1 MNVRH
6 CQICSSQ
13 ESWPLP
19 ALGPEEWP
27 LVACSGCGFVYLEKV
42 PAYEALAE
50 EYAWERTSAAVTKQR
65 KKTILGRL
73 SAATRWRMKLAH
85 VRDRL
90 RRDRVLAVS
99 GNVLDIGCSG
109 GCRVPAGPTP
119 FGIEVSRALAE
130 RAQPEFRARGGFVVN
145 SAALDGIDK
154 FSDAFFSGILMR
166 SYLEHE
172 SQPRLVLEKA
182 FAKLTRGGRIYV
194 RVPNFGSLNRRLLGA
209 KWCGFRFPDHVNY
222 FTGTSLRRLTE
233 QIGFRYRRL
242 NGYSLF
248 GDNLIVELT
257 KP

>member
-1 MNVRH
+1 MNMRH

-50 EYAWERTSAAVTKQR
+50 EYAWERTSAAVTRQR
-65 KKTILGRL
+65 GKTLLGRL
-73 SAATRWRMKLAH
+73 SAATRWRMKIAH
-85 VRDRL
+85 LRDRL

-99 GNVLDIGCSG
+99 GNVLDIGCSS
-109 GCRVPAGPTP
+109 GCRVPPGPTP
-119 FGIEVSRALAE
+119 FGIEVSRALAD
-130 RAQPEFRARGGFVVN
+130 RAQPEFAARGGFVVN
-145 SAALDGIDK
+145 SAALDGLDK
-154 FSDAFFSGILMR
+154 FGDAFFSGILMR

-182 FAKLTRGGRIYV
+182 FAKLVRGGRIYV

-222 FTGTSLRRLTE
+222 FTGTSLRRLSE